1 MQHHIF
7 PVTDFLI
14 HQESLHIGS
23 LISGQLNHFTGF
35 FIFLHRPVAGKILF
49 ECLANALHVQIVR
62 QARHRRDTLA
72 TVALLDAHVHLF
84 FRRHSPLVAGV
95 FKGVC
100 IIVVVVVIN
109 IVGQTNNTIIGRV
122 GG

>member
-49 ECLANALHVQIVR
+49 ERLANALHVQIVR

-72 TVALLDAHVHLF
+72 TIALLDAHVHLF

-100 IIVVVVVIN
+100 MVVVIN